1 MGKLARA
8 GPTVADTH
16 RCACSRSRACHALH
30 TLFEVVEG
38 SLWISSCTFGSLF
51 TPNPPLLTE
60 FVYHLRTNLD
70 QKCMTDSSIMRG
82 CLILSIRTAARGRTS
97 WPPTEAN
104 PLAIFGNPSVGTALM
119 DAAPSVA
126 LDLPLKA
133 LVWQDNE
140 SKVWLSYNNPDFLK
154 QCHHLSDELI
164 APTSGPGMLIIPTL
178 K

>member
-1 MGKLARA
+1 M
-8 GPTVADTH
+8 PH
-16 RCACSRSRACHALH
+16 
-30 TLFEVVEG
+30 EG
-38 SLWISSCTFGSLF
+38 VFQQAVRL
-51 TPNPPLLTE
+51 
-60 FVYHLRTNLD
+60 
-70 QKCMTDSSIMRG
+70 
-82 CLILSIRTAARGRTS
+82 CLNQNICPYRPAARGRTG

-140 SKVWLSYNNPDFLK
+140 SKVWLSYNTPDFLK
-154 QCHHLSDELI
+154 QCHHLSDERI
-164 APTSGPGMLIIPTL
+164 ARSSGAGMLISAAV